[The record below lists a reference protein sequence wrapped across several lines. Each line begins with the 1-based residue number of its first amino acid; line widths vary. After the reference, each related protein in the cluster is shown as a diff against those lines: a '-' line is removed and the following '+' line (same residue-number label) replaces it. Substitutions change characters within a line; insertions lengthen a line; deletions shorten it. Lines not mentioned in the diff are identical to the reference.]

1 MVIQDLI
8 GGPKIALFEPVGE
21 FAIFLIFAPL
31 FIKEKW
37 KGITI
42 FQFIQAMQR

>member
-1 MVIQDLI
+1 MD
-8 GGPKIALFEPVGE
+8 GGPKIALFEPIGE

-37 KGITI
+37 KRLSSQKLLGLI
-42 FQFIQAMQR
+42 